1 MNLYGPQHLADSV
14 RTVRKNTILVAED
27 IPEKDYGYRPTP
39 DSRSVGETLVH
50 IAEVSR
56 SAHFIHGER
65 LSSLEPSDFM
75 NLIEKSQM
83 EEKTPRSKSEIIA
96 LLHDEGNRWCQWVEG
111 LSDDILSEQVKMP
124 GGISKSR

>member
-1 MNLYGPQHLADSV
+1 MNLYGPQQLADSV

-75 NLIEKSQM
+75 NLIE
-83 EEKTPRSKSEIIA
+83 
-96 LLHDEGNRWCQWVEG
+96 
-111 LSDDILSEQVKMP
+111 
-124 GGISKSR
+124 